1 MPPDQTR
8 HTDADIPATP
18 DDQRS
23 NMDTQKTVSVEAKSS
38 TGSLADVEASGDSIS
53 SDASPGGASDQE
65 SPAKADTMS
74 KSKIALI
81 MTALCLAVFLAAL
94 DMTIITTALPTIA
107 ARFNTSQGDYAWI
120 GSAYILAA
128 ASSTPSWGKI
138 SDIFGRKPVLLIANV
153 IFFVGSLICGLSI
166 SIKMLL
172 AGRAVQGIGGG
183 GLICLSNICIGDL
196 FSMRTRSLY
205 YGMIGGVWA
214 VAGALGPVIG
224 GVFTQYVSWLPI
236 DGVAFII
243 ILFFLKIETPKTPF
257 LAGLRAI
264 DWLGSITVVCGTV
277 MFLLGLEYGGV
288 SYPWAS
294 ATVICL
300 LLFGVVTWGV
310 FIVIQWRFSNY
321 PIMPMWLFKRRSVV
335 AAYGAALFH
344 GFVFIS
350 DSFFLPLYMQAV
362 IEATPLLSGV
372 YLFPSV
378 LAIAVGS
385 AAAGIIIRKS
395 GQYLP
400 VIWLAMTIMVLG
412 HGLYI
417 DLPSQKN
424 WPRIILYQIVAGLGI
439 GPNFQAPLIAL
450 QSHIKP
456 SDLATATATFGFLR
470 NLASSISV
478 VVGGVIFQ
486 NCLKLSVK
494 DLTTELPPRLIQQLG
509 STSAGASTAIVAALP
524 DDQKEVV
531 LDAYAHALKYM
542 WVFYTVMSAFG
553 LVVSL
558 LIRPQT
564 LRKDHEVTKTG
575 LDVQMKQRAE
585 RLQKEKEEKAEKAEK
600 AEKEAELKETKG

>member
-1 MPPDQTR
+1 MPSDQTR
-8 HTDADIPATP
+8 HTDADIPGSP

-23 NMDTQKTVSVEAKSS
+23 NMETQKTVLVEGNSS
-38 TGSLADVEASGDSIS
+38 RGSLADVEASGNSIS
-53 SDASPGGASDQE
+53 SDTSPGGASEQE
-65 SPAKADTMS
+65 SPARADTMS

-107 ARFNTSQGDYAWI
+107 ARFHTSQGDYAWI

-153 IFFVGSLICGLSI
+153 IFFIGSLICGLSI

-183 GLICLSNICIGDL
+183 GLIILSNICIGDL
-196 FSMRTRSLY
+196 FSMRTR
-205 YGMIGGVWA
+205 I
-214 VAGALGPVIG
+214 
-224 GVFTQYVSWLPI
+224 PI

-257 LAGLRAI
+257 LAGLRAV

-288 SYPWAS
+288 SYPWTS
-294 ATVICL
+294 AIVICL

-310 FIVIQWRFSNY
+310 FVVIQWRFSKY
-321 PIMPMWLFKRRSVV
+321 PIMPMWLFQRRSVV

-350 DSFFLPLYMQAV
+350 DSFFLPLYLQAV

-385 AAAGIIIRKS
+385 AAAGIIIRKT
-395 GQYLP
+395 GQYLL
-400 VIWLAMTIMVLG
+400 VIWVAMTIMVLG

-417 DLPSQKN
+417 DLPSQKD
-424 WPRIILYQIVAGLGI
+424 WARIILYQIVAGLGI

-456 SDLATATATFGFLR
+456 SDLATATATFGFVR

-509 STSAGASTAIVAALP
+509 SNSAGASTAIVAALP
-524 DDQKEVV
+524 DDQKRVV
-531 LDAYAHALKYM
+531 LDAYTHALKYM
-542 WVFYTVMSAFG
+542 WMFYAIMSAFG

-558 LIRPQT
+558 LIRQQT
-564 LRKDHEVTKTG
+564 LKKDHEVTKTG

-585 RLQKEKEEKAEKAEK
+585 RLQREKEEKAEKEEK
-600 AEKEAELKETKG
+600 GAGLKETNG